1 MLKIINDK
9 KVDIKLSKSI
19 PNNSFYQYNF
29 YGTIESL
36 STILLTKF
44 LNTIDKDLMQ
54 DINIKNFND
63 CLYLIEALN
72 ITALTED
79 KRQYCDFIF
88 EKIKLVDIVD
98 YNFLDKKKE
107 FIIEKEIILET
118 VINNNSEM
126 FINRIVINDF
136 RKSFVLKYNSFLRAI
151 IMTEKQKTLFEYMFK
166 RLFSVLTNNGK
177 FLLK

>member
-1 MLKIINDK
+1 MFKIINDK
-9 KVDIKLSKSI
+9 EIDIKLSKSL
-19 PNNSFYQYNF
+19 PHNSFYQYNF
-29 YGTIESL
+29 YGKIESL

-44 LNTIDKDLMQ
+44 INTFDKDLMQ
-54 DINIKNFND
+54 TIHMRNFDD

-88 EKIKLVDIVD
+88 EKIKLVDSVD

-107 FIIEKEIILET
+107 CIIEKEIILET
-118 VINNNSEM
+118 VINENFEM

-136 RKSFVLKYNSFLRAI
+136 KTSFVLKYNSFLRAI
-151 IMTEKQKTLFEYMFK
+151 IMTEKQKNLFEYMFK
-166 RLFSVLTNNGK
+166 RLISVLTNNGK
-177 FLLK
+177 SLLK

>member
-9 KVDIKLSKSI
+9 KVDIRLSKPL
-19 PNNSFYQYNF
+19 PNNSFYQYIF
-29 YGTIESL
+29 HDTIESL

-44 LNTIDKDLMQ
+44 LNTFDKDLMQ
-54 DINIKNFND
+54 TINMKNFND

-88 EKIKLVDIVD
+88 EKIKIGDIVD

-107 FIIEKEIILET
+107 FNIEKEIILET
-118 VINNNSEM
+118 VINDNSEM

-136 RKSFVLKYNSFLRAI
+136 KTSFVVKYNSFLRAI

-166 RLFSVLTNNGK
+166 RLISVLTNNGK
-177 FLLK
+177 IHLK

>member
-79 KRQYCDFIF
+79 KRLYCNFIF
-88 EKIKLVDIVD
+88 KKIKIVDSVD

-118 VINNNSEM
+118 VINNNFEM
-126 FINRIVINDF
+126 AINRIVINDF
-136 RKSFVLKYNSFLRAI
+136 KTSFVLKYTYFLRAI

-166 RLFSVLTNNGK
+166 KLFSVITDTWK
-177 FLLK
+177 IRLK